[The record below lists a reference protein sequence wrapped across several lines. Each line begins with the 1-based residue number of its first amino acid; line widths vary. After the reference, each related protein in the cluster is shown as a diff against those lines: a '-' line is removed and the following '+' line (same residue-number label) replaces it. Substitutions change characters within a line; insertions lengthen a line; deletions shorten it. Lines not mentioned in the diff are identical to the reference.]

1 MKPIQYPPVYAGLFV
16 LLTTAILSVINQEAA
31 AHRILL
37 NSFFWTGVT
46 ASGLLCGYHY
56 RLKTSAVVRS
66 LEHVFLALTFLVCVM
81 AYFLR
86 GVETALLALLI
97 GIQGAKNFTLSSRRD
112 VYFALVIS
120 LILILYG
127 ASVSQETSFIA
138 YIIVYVLAGMFTLMA
153 DHVDDR
159 LARAEGG
166 DKEILTRRFNLPVK
180 GTGVALATLLLG
192 FSIYLIVPRF
202 PSPHLQAMPSRGG
215 WYYSDE
221 NWEREA
227 KQGKSGKTQG
237 HSKKQD
243 GRTPA
248 GRGVYP
254 GFADKF
260 DISRRGAALSNDVVF
275 HLDSTRPIYA
285 RGKIFDT
292 FDGRIWENRRG
303 EEETTYSDQGTF
315 IFDPERR
322 GKGTRQVYYIKKNGT
337 DLIFSAYKPTA
348 LWFPGDVIKK
358 DNSLAFRAPQALR
371 KGTFYS
377 VASEIRDVDGRPC
390 GGKESER
397 DTERYLQLP
406 SRLPQEIKALSHSL
420 TEGLKGDNDKARAIE
435 HYLKENLEYDL
446 TTAFEEK
453 HEETL
458 SEFLFEKKRGHCEYF
473 ASSMVVLLRA
483 SGVPSRLVTGYAA
496 KRYNPVT
503 GYYEVREL
511 DAHAWVEAYLPDNG
525 WVTFE
530 PTPTFSAPCEVRR
543 HFVLAGLLDYLDD
556 HVRTLI
562 QIHSED
568 WWMTLLQG
576 ILALAKRLLMLLNQF
591 WDLLKNTGSS
601 LWNWLR
607 QEGWKVLIGLVL
619 GGGSLYGMV
628 HLLSPLFRKW
638 QSHGMRSKDPTPFIF
653 WCYFEMER
661 IFAKRG
667 LPRLLH
673 HSPREYQE
681 ALSAKFKNAAP
692 QINKI
697 TALFQKARYSPFP
710 ITKEDVQEAYQA
722 YEALLRR

>member
-1 MKPIQYPPVYAGLFV
+1 MKPIQYPPVYGGLFV

-31 AHRILL
+31 SNRILL
-37 NSFFWTGVT
+37 NSLFWTGAI

-56 RLKTSAVVRS
+56 RLKTSAAVRS
-66 LEHVFLALTFLVCVM
+66 LEYVFLALTFFVCIM

-86 GVETALLALLI
+86 GVETALLTLLI
-97 GIQGAKNFTLSSRRD
+97 GIQSSRNFTLSSRRD

-127 ASVSQETSFIA
+127 ASVSQETSFIV

-159 LARAEGG
+159 LTRAEGG
-166 DKEILTRRFNLPVK
+166 DKEILIRRFNLPVK

-202 PSPHLQAMPSRGG
+202 PSPHLQAVPSRGG
-215 WYYSDE
+215 WYYGDE
-221 NWEREA
+221 DWEREA
-227 KQGKSGKTQG
+227 KQGKSKERP
-237 HSKKQD
+237 KKQV
-243 GRTPA
+243 GRTRL
-248 GRGVYP
+248 GQGTYS
-254 GFADKF
+254 GFGEKF
-260 DISRRGAALSNDVVF
+260 DISRRRSALSNDVVF
-275 HLDSTRPIYA
+275 NLDSERPIYS
-285 RGKIFDT
+285 RGKTFDT
-292 FDGRIWENRRG
+292 FDGRFWENRGG
-303 EEETTYSDQGTF
+303 EEETTYSDQGRF

-322 GKGTRQVYYIKKNGT
+322 GKGTRQVYWIKKNMT
-337 DLIFSAYKPTA
+337 DLIFSAYRPTA

-377 VASEIRDVDGRPC
+377 VFSEIRDVDGRPC
-390 GGKESER
+390 GGKEFER
-397 DTERYLQLP
+397 DIERYLQLP
-406 SRLPQEIKALSHSL
+406 SSLPQEIRALSHSL
-420 TEGLKGDNDKARAIE
+420 TEGLKGDDEKARVIE
-435 HYLKENLEYDL
+435 RYLKENLEYDL
-446 TTAFEEK
+446 TTVFEEK
-453 HEETL
+453 HEKML

-511 DAHAWVEAYLPDNG
+511 DAHAWVEAYLPDDG

-530 PTPTFSAPCEVRR
+530 PTPTFSPPCKVRR
-543 HFVLAGLLDYLDD
+543 HFVLAGLLDYLED

-568 WWMTLLQG
+568 GWVTLLQR

-591 WDLLKNTGSS
+591 WNLLKHLGSS
-601 LWNWLR
+601 LWNWFR
-607 QEGWKVLIGLVL
+607 QDGWKVLIALVL
-619 GGGSLYGMV
+619 GGVGVYGMAR
-628 HLLSPLFRKW
+628 LFSPVFRKW
-638 QSHGMRSKDPTPFIF
+638 QSRGMRSKGPTPFIF
-653 WCYFEMER
+653 WCYFAMER

-710 ITKEDVQEAYQA
+710 ITKEDVQEAHQA